1 MTLKQKQ
8 KKTLQTKTLF
18 YKGLHLLSLYSFIL
32 EIDYE
37 TNTAADS

>member
-8 KKTLQTKTLF
+8 KKPFKLKLSF
-18 YKGLHLLSLYSFIL
+18 IKGLHLLSLYSFIL